1 MSDLV
6 KRTYR
11 IHKDHD
17 KKVKKL
23 AGKAKSESQIIREAI
38 EGHTPKKAPKKA

>member
-11 IHKDHD
+11 VHKDHD

-23 AGKAKSESQIIREAI
+23 SKKAKKTESAIVREAI
-38 EGHTPKKAPKKA
+38 DEKIQ

>member
-1 MSDLV
+1 MSELV

-17 KKVKKL
+17 KKVKEL
-23 AGKAKSESQIIREAI
+23 AKDKSESQVIREAI
-38 EGHTPKKAPKKA
+38 EGLE